1 MYLFTDRPWK
11 TWKNEKDTRH
21 DEGKITTINKDPI
34 SIYKSV
40 KSCPSYFAK
49 NSNKDAFLILKLPNL
64 RAGKNPLFMSSY
76 T

>member
-34 SIYKSV
+34 SIYIYGLIKLWEGWNKYDIWKAYRRRTSD
-40 KSCPSYFAK
+40 AK
-49 NSNKDAFLILKLPNL
+49 FTKYN
-64 RAGKNPLFMSSY
+64 
-76 T
+76 